1 MPFSNDIAFG
11 SIFIKYSCYIYVC
24 LSVRKKSV
32 TTERKFINCAGE
44 FLVKS
49 YKRDDTM
56 YWNVH
61 GELTRYI
68 LCVRGKCLGQFL

>member
-56 YWNVH
+56 Y
-61 GELTRYI
+61 
-68 LCVRGKCLGQFL
+68 